1 MRGKIFLQPTKAA
14 EFIDLQFVITSAG
27 VSFDE

>member
-1 MRGKIFLQPTKAA
+1 LQPTKAA
-14 EFIDLQFVITSAG
+14 EFIDLQFIISNAG